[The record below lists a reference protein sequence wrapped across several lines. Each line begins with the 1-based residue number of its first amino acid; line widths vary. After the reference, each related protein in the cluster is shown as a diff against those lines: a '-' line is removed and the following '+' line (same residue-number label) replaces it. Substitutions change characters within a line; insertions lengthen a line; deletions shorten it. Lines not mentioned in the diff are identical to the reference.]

1 MPSSGV
7 MKPKPFLA
15 SNHLTVPVSFAV
27 VEALSEKRAR
37 GSVIIIEDVDVVV
50 VDHDHEDGIDGV
62 VVREAMLTERRAA
75 VLAIRRNI
83 VAY

>member
-1 MPSSGV
+1 M
-7 MKPKPFLA
+7 
-15 SNHLTVPVSFAV
+15 
-27 VEALSEKRAR
+27 EALSEKRAR

-50 VDHDHEDGIDGV
+50 VDHDHDHEDGIDGV